1 MRSLLLQW
9 FCLGVVMCAGTSP
22 ARGQMA
28 AARLGVEEYT
38 PVVNDLP
45 LLSRENAE
53 SFIALEGRAEVRVPP
68 TQVRIVLAVTSEGP
82 TAQECKRLIQQSI
95 TAVKTR
101 WQQCKI
107 APENIVEDFIAVLPV
122 HAWKIEKRGDGQA
135 GVEQRSGFRLQ
146 INLHVAVPNDA
157 TAPATLEAAF
167 EQGITDIIA
176 VDYWSPDL
184 DDARARA
191 RNLALKA
198 ARGKADALLATLF
211 ENLPPL
217 INVQEQTTV
226 RYPETLYDR
235 FENAYQEELTPAW
248 KSEMPMIRVY
258 RPKNTYYRGLHS
270 DSDVLPEGLPMR
282 PEISVVSTVRLYYES
297 PAARRAGS

>member
-1 MRSLLLQW
+1 
-9 FCLGVVMCAGTSP
+9 
-22 ARGQMA
+22 MA